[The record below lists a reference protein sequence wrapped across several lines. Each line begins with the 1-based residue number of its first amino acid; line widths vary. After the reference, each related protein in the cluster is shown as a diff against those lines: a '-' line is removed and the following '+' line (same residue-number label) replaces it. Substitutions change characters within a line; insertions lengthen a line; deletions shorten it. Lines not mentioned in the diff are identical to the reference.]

1 MRSWARGSFPA
12 LATPPVGA
20 ARMALVHTVVLA
32 LHVLFAASWFGLGLA
47 LPALSRAALA
57 GGAAGRPADD
67 VNGERV
73 VTMMTGSVLLFYA
86 FAVLN
91 WTLGMQLGYELQ
103 YNAWPYHVSLTL
115 GLVLVAVQLLLI
127 RPGWKKLAAGPDTA
141 ETGRKRIAMGIG
153 IGHLT
158 WLVIF
163 VLMYVG
169 RGVVG

>member
-1 MRSWARGSFPA
+1 MY
-12 LATPPVGA
+12 L
-20 ARMALVHTVVLA
+20 LHTLTVA
-32 LHVLFAASWFGLGLA
+32 LHVLFAAAWFGLGLA
-47 LPALSRAALA
+47 LPALARAAA
-57 GGAAGRPADD
+57 EGGAPQGD
-67 VNGERV
+67 RV

-103 YNAWPYHVSLTL
+103 YNAWPYHTSLTL

-127 RPGWKKLAAGPDTA
+127 RPGWKKLTSGEEHA
-141 ETGRKRIAMGIG
+141 ERGRKRIMAGIG

-169 RGVVG
+169 RGVVEG

>member
-1 MRSWARGSFPA
+1 M
-12 LATPPVGA
+12 LLLHTATV
-20 ARMALVHTVVLA
+20 A

-57 GGAAGRPADD
+57 GGAPG
-67 VNGERV
+67 GERV
-73 VTMMTGSVLLFYA
+73 VTMMTGAVLLFYA

-115 GLVLVAVQLLLI
+115 GLVLVAAQLLLI
-127 RPGWKKLAAGPDTA
+127 RPGWKKLTAGPDTA
-141 ETGRKRIAMGIG
+141 EAGRKRVMVGIG
-153 IGHLT
+153 IGHFA
-158 WLVIF
+158 WLIIF

>member
-1 MRSWARGSFPA
+1 MY
-12 LATPPVGA
+12 L
-20 ARMALVHTVVLA
+20 LHTLTIA
-32 LHVLFAASWFGLGLA
+32 LHVLFAAAWFGLGLA
-47 LPALSRAALA
+47 LPALARAAA
-57 GGAAGRPADD
+57 EGGAPQGD
-67 VNGERV
+67 RV

-103 YNAWPYHVSLTL
+103 YNAWPYHTSLTL

-127 RPGWKKLAAGPDTA
+127 RPGWKKLTAGEEHA
-141 ETGRKRIAMGIG
+141 ERGRKRIMAGIG

-169 RGVVG
+169 RGVVEG